1 MLPGDRPIPGV
12 LAPTSRTT
20 FTEFARDEGLGGG
33 AGSTGCPLRTAALGL
48 GMPLRAFCV
57 APARLSD
64 VCVFSLALEASCDG
78 YHAPVRST
86 GAEDGG

>member
-20 FTEFARDEGLGGG
+20 FTEFARDDGGG

-57 APARLSD
+57 FPARLSD